1 MLCAQS
7 ANFCCALPPDPT
19 DRHCMGLRGCNNT
32 GAAYSDHAHT
42 FRVLFVLPIETKRS
56 EASGI
61 IKRKWNGTVRLK
73 QSFQSNRSEPFA
85 FRPKFWAGSRY
96 TKWMASCRL
105 RHQERHRD
113 VVWVIFAAQD
123 FLQNL
128 NLKYFELR
136 KCFFPHFF
144 LFWWNLF
151 TVG

>member
-1 MLCAQS
+1 MAVIRAGIKGGGERFQARAQEPLGTDSQQTISKQLSECWLLIGDTKMLCAQS

-19 DRHCMGLRGCNNT
+19 DRHCMGLRECNNT
-32 GAAYSDHAHT
+32 GADYSDHAHT

-96 TKWMASCRL
+96 TK
-105 RHQERHRD
+105 
-113 VVWVIFAAQD
+113 
-123 FLQNL
+123 
-128 NLKYFELR
+128 
-136 KCFFPHFF
+136 
-144 LFWWNLF
+144 
-151 TVG
+151 